1 MSSSDRFKPYAPDV
15 QAVVCLEEALP
26 PEHPVHLFVDL
37 VASVDLSHFVI
48 PPGPKGEKPY
58 HPHALFGVLAWGYLH
73 GVRSSRK
80 LARLA
85 RQEATCVYLAGGG
98 QPHYRTLARFRRDN
112 AEAFTA
118 VFQETVVLALRLGL
132 ARLGHVALDGT
143 KLKANT
149 SKHKAMSYGRMR
161 QRETQLKEAIARL
174 VEQAETQDATED
186 QEYGVDSDGYS
197 VAEELARREARL
209 AKIQAAR
216 EHLEA
221 EQRAAQ
227 GLPADAAPEIA
238 DKEQRSFADTDARIM
253 LMKRGAYDYA
263 YNAQAAVDDEHG
275 VIVAATL
282 TNVAPDMGHLPDLV
296 ADVRRLRDLAG
307 LADAHLTTT
316 SADTGYF
323 SGENAAE
330 DRDGLDLLIAA
341 GRDDPAA
348 ATTQAAVYSVDRF
361 GYDPIRDVWICPADK
376 LPHPVPPTGRPGRV
390 SKHQYLAASADC
402 AACPLRAHCLKPGDD
417 SRMLQAK
424 DRRSTGAMRFKLRQP
439 DARRRYARRKA
450 IVEPVFGQL
459 KEARGFP
466 ALSLRGLARAAGEYF
481 LACLAHNLGKL
492 LRVCPLP
499 SARPVPAAA

>member
-1 MSSSDRFKPYAPDV
+1 MSSADRFKPYLPNV
-15 QAVVCLEEALP
+15 QGVVRLEEALP
-26 PEHPVHLFVDL
+26 PEHPIHVFVDL
-37 VASVDLSHFVI
+37 VQGVDLSHFVI

-58 HPHALFGVLAWGYLH
+58 HPHALFGILAWGYLH
-73 GVRSSRK
+73 GMRSARK

-85 RQEATCVYLAGGG
+85 RQEATFVYLAGGG
-98 QPHYRTLARFRRDN
+98 RPNYRTLARFRRDN
-112 AEAFTA
+112 ATAFMA
-118 VFQETVVLALRLGL
+118 VFQETVILALRLGL

-161 QRETQLKEAIARL
+161 QREAQLKEEIARL
-174 VEQAETQDATED
+174 VEQAEVQDATED

-209 AKIQAAR
+209 AKIQTAR

-221 EQRAAQ
+221 EQRADQ
-227 GLPADAAPEIA
+227 GLPAGEQPVIA
-238 DKEQRSFADTDARIM
+238 DKEQRSFADDDARIM

-263 YNAQAAVDDEHG
+263 YNAQAAVDAASG

-282 TNVAPDMGHLPDLV
+282 TNIAADMRHLPELV
-296 ADVRRLRDLAG
+296 AEVRTLRDG
-307 LADAHLTTT
+307 LGLLDDHLTTV
-316 SADTGYF
+316 SAAAGYF

-330 DRDGLDLLIAA
+330 DRAGLDLLIAA

-348 ATTQAAVYSVDRF
+348 ASTRATVYSIDRF
-361 GYDPIRDVWICPADK
+361 GYDPARDLWICPADK
-376 LPHPVPPTGRPGRV
+376 VLHLVPPTGRPGRV
-390 SKHQYLAASADC
+390 SMHQYVASAEDC
-402 AACPLRAHCLKPGDD
+402 AACPLRAHCLKPDED
-417 SRMLQAK
+417 HRRLQAK
-424 DRRSTGAMRFKLRQP
+424 DRRSAGAMRFKLRQP
-439 DARRRYARRKA
+439 NARRRYARRKA

-459 KEARGFP
+459 KEARGF
-466 ALSLRGLARAAGEYF
+466 ASLSLRGLARAAGEYL

-499 SARPVPAAA
+499 PVQATPAAV